1 MTKVKL
7 AQKQKEG
14 IAEAKSGRRSP
25 GSVWGSGFAG
35 TVCALAALGSGNHTF
50 WQVGFVASF
59 VSKLSDTVSSEIGK
73 AYGKSTYLITTLKSV
88 PRGTEGAVSLEGTL
102 AGMAASLLFAGIA
115 YATRLVTARG
125 LLIVAAAST
134 AANLFESYLGALVQG
149 RVTWLTNDL
158 VNVIQISLASV
169 LALWGSVALA

>member
-1 MTKVKL
+1 MTP
-7 AQKQKEG
+7 ADG
-14 IAEAKSGRRSP
+14 
-25 GSVWGSGFAG
+25 
-35 TVCALAALGSGNHTF
+35 LAAAL
-50 WQVGFVASF
+50 Q
-59 VSKLSDTVSSEIGK
+59 
-73 AYGKSTYLITTLKSV
+73 
-88 PRGTEGAVSLEGTL
+88 
-102 AGMAASLLFAGIA
+102 
-115 YATRLVTARG
+115 VTARG